1 MRQRLPQPR
10 CVYTHILSITSMI
23 KKVLA
28 SKNFAV
34 EEAAQ
39 VKGRSGVAHTV
50 SFYAYNREK
59 QDSLGR

>member
-1 MRQRLPQPR
+1 
-10 CVYTHILSITSMI
+10 MI

-39 VKGRSGVAHTV
+39 VKRRRSGVAHTL

>member
-1 MRQRLPQPR
+1 
-10 CVYTHILSITSMI
+10 VYTHILSITSMI